1 MRARVALLAAVIVA
15 VGAAGTVEAKTFKWA
30 FQGDVQSLDPYGL
43 NETFTLGF
51 LGNIYESL
59 TTYDKDLNLVPGLAE
74 SWENVAPTKWV
85 FHLRKGVK
93 FHEGGDFNADDVI
106 LSWQRSLTEGSD
118 MKGYGQKM
126 KAINKIDD
134 YTVEIETP
142 SPNPI
147 LPRDLVFLYMMDKE
161 WAEANN
167 TTQATNVKGG
177 DEGNYANLHANGT
190 GPFIVVSREPDVKTV
205 LKRNE
210 NYWGD
215 IESNVTEGIFTP
227 VGQDATRVAALIA
240 GDVDMAYPVP
250 VQDWDRLEKA
260 EGVKP
265 LTGAEARTI
274 FLGFDQAR
282 DELLYSSVKGKNPFK
297 DVRVRKAFFYAID
310 IEAIKEKV
318 MRGASRPAALMVA
331 PQINGWSETLDVR
344 PPADLNKAKA
354 LMKEAGYADG
364 FELTMDWPNDRY
376 VNDERICQAVAA
388 MLAKIK
394 VKVDLLAQTKS
405 KYFAKVLAQNNYDTS
420 FYLLGWT
427 PGTLDAHNVILN
439 LITCRAE
446 NKGLFN
452 LGGYCNKRIS
462 ELEPLIEGETDQAKR
477 QAMIDEVFK
486 IHLDEMG
493 HIPLHQQPL
502 SWGVSDR
509 VSVAQRADNVFDLRY
524 AVVK

>member
-364 FELTMDWPNDRY
+364 FELTMDCPNDRY